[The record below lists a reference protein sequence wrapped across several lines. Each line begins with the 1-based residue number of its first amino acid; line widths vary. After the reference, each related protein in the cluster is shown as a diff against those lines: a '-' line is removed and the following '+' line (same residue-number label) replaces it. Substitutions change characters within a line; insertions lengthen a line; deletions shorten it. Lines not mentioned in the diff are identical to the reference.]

1 MIVPSNKKTIIIF
14 TLQKLE
20 IMKRIGL
27 FLLALTLLVVAQAAE
42 KVNMDSLKNAIITQS
57 KEIQE
62 QKKDSM
68 MLSKLSPNQLL
79 EIKNKEL
86 DNQRRQ
92 IEKDGCTEMP
102 LPSFYI

>member
-1 MIVPSNKKTIIIF
+1 M
-14 TLQKLE
+14 
-20 IMKRIGL
+20 
-27 FLLALTLLVVAQAAE
+27 ALTLLVGAQAAE

-57 KEIQE
+57 KEIHE

-92 IEKDGCTEMP
+92 IEKDGRTEMP